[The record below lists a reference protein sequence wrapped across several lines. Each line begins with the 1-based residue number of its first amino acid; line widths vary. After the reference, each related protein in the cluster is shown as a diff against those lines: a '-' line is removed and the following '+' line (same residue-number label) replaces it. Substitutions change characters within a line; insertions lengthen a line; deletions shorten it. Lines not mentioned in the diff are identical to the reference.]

1 MGTTPT
7 GALSLFNYPAALRAA
22 VPTDDDGTPR
32 TGRPVDLAA
41 LDVYSDRERGVLRY
55 NAFRRAL
62 HMNPRQR

>member
-62 HMNPRQR
+62 HMNPLQR